1 MKKDYVSFQRKYFQ
15 YHPLYVVCGIMILL
29 LNLSAFSVF
38 SLPVPQVQNSESYQ
52 IPFQDAGWELIESGV
67 TKDINSIFF
76 ICLNRGTV
84 VGDQGLILR
93 TGDGGNNWTA
103 QNSGVTDNLY
113 DIYYFGYSILLAVGA
128 SGTIL
133 FTNDTGQ
140 NWSIIQTGMMASYY
154 SGQMISD
161 TIGVAVGVN
170 AIFQPFFTRTDDGWI
185 TWESTSFYIEND
197 NIFYEGKLTD
207 VYFLNSSVGFATAI
221 VDVPTGGAIVRTID
235 SGVTWETV
243 LFFDEP
249 LYSIDFTWE
258 GVGYAVGE
266 QGTILQSIDE
276 GETWVELDSG
286 IQTALHAV
294 DFPSETTG
302 CAVGD
307 TGMIL
312 RTDDAGIT
320 WVQQG
325 SGTTVDLYDTTFIT
339 QQTGFVVGEAGV
351 ILGTHTGGYPPD
363 ITPPLTT
370 YTLSGI
376 MQGDVFVSNVTV
388 TLNATDDFSGVATTQ
403 YKLDD
408 ASWMTYEDDPVL
420 VAENGDHLLLFYSI
434 DNAGNIEEEKLVTF
448 TIQHPPDLTI
458 TVQGGVGYTVTIEN
472 HDPVAL
478 TNATWD
484 FVLDGGIIFFGKH
497 QSGVVTIQAG
507 EKQTVKAFVVGFGKP
522 VVTFRIASSQDSWES
537 RLFFIFIR
545 L

>member
-1 MKKDYVSFQRKYFQ
+1 MKKNYVSFQRKYFQ

-38 SLPVPQVQNSESYQ
+38 SLPVPQVQNSENYQ

-434 DNAGNIEEEKLVTF
+434 DNAGNSEEEKLVTF

-458 TVQGGVGYTVTIEN
+458 TVQGGVGYTVTMEN